1 MSQLKVKSVRFY
13 EVGAASVLQVEEL
26 PIEQPAATEVLIKVH
41 SIGLNRA
48 EVMFRNGA
56 YLEEPNFPSKLGYE
70 ASGVVEAVG
79 SRVEGL
85 EIGDKVSTIPAFSM
99 GEYGVYGEQ
108 VVVPEVAVVKNPE
121 CFSFEQS
128 AAIWMQYITAYGGLL
143 EVGRLSSEQ
152 FVVITA
158 ASSSVG
164 VAAIHIAK
172 NVGAQVI
179 ALTRG
184 TSKRN
189 FLLEQGADFIIS
201 TESEDLVAEVQQIT
215 RTKGVE
221 LVFDPIGGPM
231 VSELAEIAA
240 VGGVIVE
247 YGALDDNPTPFPLF
261 AALAKGLK
269 IQGFTL
275 FEITKNKQRLNKAI
289 KYLHRLFS
297 SNQVKP
303 VIDKRFTL
311 EEIQQAHS
319 YMESNR
325 QMGKIIVN
333 IKRGN

>member
-1 MSQLKVKSVRFY
+1 V
-13 EVGAASVLQVEEL
+13 
-26 PIEQPAATEVLIKVH
+26 
-41 SIGLNRA
+41 
-48 EVMFRNGA
+48 
-56 YLEEPNFPSKLGYE
+56 
-70 ASGVVEAVG
+70 
-79 SRVEGL
+79 
-85 EIGDKVSTIPAFSM
+85 
-99 GEYGVYGEQ
+99 
-108 VVVPEVAVVKNPE
+108 
-121 CFSFEQS
+121 
-128 AAIWMQYITAYGGLL
+128 
-143 EVGRLSSEQ
+143 
-152 FVVITA
+152 
-158 ASSSVG
+158 
-164 VAAIHIAK
+164 
-172 NVGAQVI
+172 
-179 ALTRG
+179 TRG